1 MSVSPSN
8 AEPLV
13 APAPDVA
20 AVDAPVRLHLV
31 PPHEHAWRLLSV
43 EYDEGLEV
51 RCYECPG
58 CRDVQF
64 R

>member
-1 MSVSPSN
+1 MSVSASTIEALAGA
-8 AEPLV
+8 AEV
-13 APAPDVA
+13 E
-20 AVDAPVRLHLV
+20 APVRLRLV
-31 PPHEHAWRLLSV
+31 PPHDHAWRLLSV

-51 RCYECPG
+51 RCYECSD

>member
-1 MSVSPSN
+1 VSVSPSIPEP
-8 AEPLV
+8 AEVL
-13 APAPDVA
+13 DL
-20 AVDAPVRLHLV
+20 PVVLRLV

-43 EYDEGLEV
+43 EYDEGLEI
-51 RCYECPG
+51 RCYECSG

>member
-1 MSVSPSN
+1 VSVSPSTS
-8 AEPLV
+8 EPLAGTTEV
-13 APAPDVA
+13 E
-20 AVDAPVRLHLV
+20 APVRLRLV
-31 PPHEHAWRLLSV
+31 PPHEHAWRLLTV

-51 RCYECPG
+51 RCYECSD